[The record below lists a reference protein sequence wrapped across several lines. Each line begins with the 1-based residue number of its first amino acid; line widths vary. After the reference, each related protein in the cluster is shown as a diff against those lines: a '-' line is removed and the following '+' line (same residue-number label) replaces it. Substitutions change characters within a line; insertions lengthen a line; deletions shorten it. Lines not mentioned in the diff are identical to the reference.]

1 MTTTTYKQ
9 LPTHYSREPSTAS
22 LLPLGTNN
30 HPTTTQQQRK
40 AGGLKPSKSVRVKAA
55 VKAIV
60 SPVKARKEKKAAKME
75 IREREE
81 ARRVANIDDFLLCG
95 RYVNL
100 LRFLIFWREWGIDL
114 CGIRIYYEKQLQ
126 NQMNYDPFADHL
138 SMEKCQT

>member
-9 LPTHYSREPSTAS
+9 LPTSYSREPSSAS

-30 HPTTTQQQRK
+30 HPTTMQQQRK

-75 IREREE
+75 VREREE

-95 RYVNL
+95 
-100 LRFLIFWREWGIDL
+100 
-114 CGIRIYYEKQLQ
+114 RIYYEKQLQ

-138 SMEKCQT
+138 AMEKCQT

>member
-9 LPTHYSREPSTAS
+9 LPTSYSREPSSAS

-30 HPTTTQQQRK
+30 HPTTMQQQRK

-60 SPVKARKEKKAAKME
+60 SPVKARKEKKAAKTE
-75 IREREE
+75 VREREE

-100 LRFLIFWREWGIDL
+100 RFLVLGFFVGRVGD
-114 CGIRIYYEKQLQ
+114 
-126 NQMNYDPFADHL
+126 
-138 SMEKCQT
+138 

>member
-1 MTTTTYKQ
+1 M
-9 LPTHYSREPSTAS
+9 
-22 LLPLGTNN
+22 
-30 HPTTTQQQRK
+30 
-40 AGGLKPSKSVRVKAA
+40 
-55 VKAIV
+55 

-100 LRFLIFWREWGIDL
+100 LQFLAFFWERGIDL
-114 CGIRIYYEKQLQ
+114 WVCDFRIYYEKQLQ

-138 SMEKCQT
+138 AMEKCQT